1 MGLVHA
7 EIELVRSADVVLYQ
21 EGYITEDKIKKM
33 TVTALVD
40 SGAYMLAIN
49 ENVKAQLDLRVIDSQ
64 IAELADGSKIKLDI
78 VGPVEVRFENR
89 STTCRAMV
97 LPGDAEILLGA
108 IPMED
113 LDVLIHPREQ
123 KLIVNPSSPNFAKKS
138 LK

>member
-7 EIELVRSADVVLYQ
+7 EIELVSSDDIAFASKGIISKDQ
-21 EGYITEDKIKKM
+21 IKKM

-49 ENVKAQLDLRVIDSQ
+49 ETVKAQLDLRFIDEQ
-64 IAELADGSKIKLDI
+64 IAELADGSKVKLEI
-78 VGPVEVRFENR
+78 VGPVEVRFGNR
-89 STTCRAMV
+89 STTCRAVV

-113 LDVLIHPREQ
+113 MDVIIHPREQ
-123 KLIVNPSSPNFAKKS
+123 KMMVNPKSPNYAQKS

>member
-7 EIELVRSADVVLYQ
+7 EIELVRTADLVLF
-21 EGYITEDKIKKM
+21 EENIIKEDQIKKM

-49 ENVKAQLDLRVIDSQ
+49 ETVKAQLDLRFIDEQ
-64 IAELADGSKIKLDI
+64 IAELADGSKVKLEI
-78 VGPVEVRFENR
+78 VGPVEVRFGNR
-89 STTCRAMV
+89 STTCRAVV

-113 LDVLIHPREQ
+113 MDVIIHPREQ
-123 KLIVNPSSPNFAKKS
+123 KMMVNPKSPNYAQKS